1 MLVMQQDPRAVM
13 GRIPG
18 QHPGN
23 VVGQVAF
30 APSAMRRHASP
41 IGVPAAPLQVG
52 SSVSVAAPASPA
64 VASTQQ
70 RRSPLRMRPSVD
82 NLSPH
87 LQGQVQQQQHSMQ
100 RRILQASS
108 VAAPPGQMLGKAMR
122 RSSVAATAG
131 TAGAHAGAGQ
141 PLASQAISS
150 PPVPPPQAQPKQSR
164 AQQPQ
169 NGEPPALHCAPSLPS
184 AWTSAFELDPE
195 APILG
200 GGAFAQVLRVKEKGS
215 GDTFA
220 VKVLSRPAFACRGIE
235 GQIWAELGAL
245 RRCAEDTQGR
255 GARVVHLVDV
265 AEDAGLVYLRLR
277 LCSCDLQQVADSSGG
292 ILAEA
297 DTRRWAAQLME
308 GLRDL
313 HSLGILHRDIKPA
326 NILLSEG
333 AVRIADFGWCTD
345 TTERSTQLAGTF
357 QYMAPEV
364 LRQKDAQTPVVDL
377 WSSGITIFQLL
388 TGRHLLSSPRSSGF
402 SHQDPQR
409 ATTAKITALLTEIGQ
424 LCPLGESS
432 RPRHLSQVCWGF
444 LCLLLE
450 VNPTQRASARTA
462 LAHAWVREFS
472 RHFEAKSPT
481 PAAYR
486 TSRSLGQAREDPKCK
501 VNPARFFPVS
511 GDAGKAPMTG
521 TSTASGVSVST
532 AAPDTG
538 SSTSGGS
545 GGRAEQVPTPPPAP
559 TPTPESTP
567 RTTTST
573 PVAPSSAD
581 SGPNVEVGPSVA
593 TGARQVLKT
602 AGTGARRQHA
612 SASSSGEAR
621 RMTAAAS
628 PSSAN
633 AHVEEENCSPDFM
646 PVDTHDVQK
655 KLRDGRGP
663 AMQEWVMKMTRL
675 LREIQEKARGLREGM
690 GQEALHGRLDGPV
703 QS

>member
-1 MLVMQQDPRAVM
+1 MLVMQQDPRAIM
-13 GRIPG
+13 GRIHG
-18 QHPGN
+18 HHAGH

-30 APSAMRRHASP
+30 APSAMQRRASP
-41 IGVPAAPLQVG
+41 MGVPAGPVQVG

-64 VASTQQ
+64 APSVQQ
-70 RRSPLRMRPSVD
+70 RRSPLRMRPSAD
-82 NLSPH
+82 NISSN
-87 LQGQVQQQQHSMQ
+87 LQGQMQQQHPMQ

-108 VAAPPGQMLGKAMR
+108 VAAPPGQMLSKAMR

-131 TAGAHAGAGQ
+131 AAGVHAGMGQ
-141 PLASQAISS
+141 HLANQPSPS
-150 PPVPPPQAQPKQSR
+150 PPVPPPQAQPKQAR
-164 AQQPQ
+164 PQQPQ

-184 AWTSAFELDPE
+184 AWTSAFELDPQ
-195 APILG
+195 APVLG
-200 GGAFAQVLRVKEKGS
+200 GGAFAQVLRVKERATGQ
-215 GDTFA
+215 TFA

-235 GQIWAELGAL
+235 SQIWAELSAL
-245 RRCAEDTQGR
+245 RRCAEDSQGR

-277 LCSCDLQQVADSSGG
+277 LCNCDLQQVADSSGG

-326 NILLSEG
+326 NILLSDG
-333 AVRIADFGWCTD
+333 CVRIADFGWCTD
-345 TTERSTQLAGTF
+345 VGERSTQLAGTF

-364 LRQKDAQTPVVDL
+364 LRQKEAQTSLVDL

-388 TGRHLLSSPRSSGF
+388 TGRHLLSSPRPSGL

-409 ATTAKITALLTEIGQ
+409 ATAAKINALLAEIGQ
-424 LCPLGESS
+424 LCPMGESS

-450 VNPTQRASARTA
+450 VSPTQRASARTA

-481 PAAYR
+481 TVAY
-486 TSRSLGQAREDPKCK
+486 RSLGQGREDPKCK
-501 VNPARFFPVS
+501 VNPARFLPVS

-521 TSTASGVSVST
+521 TSTSSGVSVST

-538 SSTSGGS
+538 SSTSGS
-545 GGRAEQVPTPPPAP
+545 GGGGEQVPTPPPAP
-559 TPTPESTP
+559 APTPETTP
-567 RTTTST
+567 RAIA
-573 PVAPSSAD
+573 PVAAPSPAD
-581 SGPNVEVGPSVA
+581 AEPLAECSPSVA
-593 TGARQVLKT
+593 TGARQLFAAA
-602 AGTGARRQHA
+602 AGTSARRQHA
-612 SASSSGEAR
+612 SASSSGDACL
-621 RMTAAAS
+621 MSATAS
-628 PSSAN
+628 PVSAN
-633 AHVEEENCSPDFM
+633 TDTEVENSCPDLA
-646 PVDTHDVQK
+646 PIDREDVHLDVQK

-690 GQEALHGRLDGPV
+690 GQEALRGRLDSPV

>member
-18 QHPGN
+18 QHASN
-23 VVGQVAF
+23 VVGQVAI

-52 SSVSVAAPASPA
+52 SSISVAAPASPA
-64 VASTQQ
+64 VPSTQQ
-70 RRSPLRMRPSVD
+70 RRSPLRMRPPGD
-82 NLSPH
+82 TMSPN

-100 RRILQASS
+100 RRVLQASS
-108 VAAPPGQMLGKAMR
+108 MTAPPGQILGKATR
-122 RSSVAATAG
+122 RSSVAV
-131 TAGAHAGAGQ
+131 TAGAACGHAGAGQ
-141 PLASQAISS
+141 PLANQGSPS

-169 NGEPPALHCAPSLPS
+169 HGEPPALHCAPSLPS
-184 AWTSAFELDPE
+184 AWTSGFELDPE

-200 GGAFAQVLRVKEKGS
+200 GGAFAQVLRVKEKES
-215 GDTFA
+215 GETFA

-255 GARVVHLVDV
+255 GARIVHLVDV

-292 ILAEA
+292 MLAEA

-308 GLRDL
+308 GLRNL

-326 NILLSEG
+326 NVLLSEG

-345 TTERSTQLAGTF
+345 ATERSTQLAGTF
-357 QYMAPEV
+357 QYMAPEI
-364 LRQKDAQTPVVDL
+364 LRQKDAQTPVVDV

-388 TGRHLLSSPRSSGF
+388 TGRQLLSSPRSSGF

-409 ATTAKITALLTEIGQ
+409 ATATKITALLTEIGQ

-450 VNPTQRASARTA
+450 VNPQQRASARTA
-462 LAHAWVREFS
+462 LSHAWVREFS
-472 RHFEAKSPT
+472 RNFEAKSPT
-481 PAAYR
+481 PAAY
-486 TSRSLGQAREDPKCK
+486 RSLGQAREDPKCK
-501 VNPARFFPVS
+501 VNPSRFVPVPN
-511 GDAGKAPMTG
+511 DAGKTPRTG
-521 TSTASGVSVST
+521 SSTASGVSVST

-545 GGRAEQVPTPPPAP
+545 GARVEQVPAPPPAP
-559 TPTPESTP
+559 APTPETTP
-567 RTTTST
+567 RKKGSKS
-573 PVAPSSAD
+573 VAPSSAEA
-581 SGPNVEVGPSVA
+581 GPQPEGGPSAA
-593 TGARQVLKT
+593 TGARQVLTT
-602 AGTGARRQHA
+602 AGTGARRQDDAVSSSGDARLMTATA
-612 SASSSGEAR
+612 SASSAY
-621 RMTAAAS
+621 
-628 PSSAN
+628 
-633 AHVEEENCSPDFM
+633 AHVEDENCSQDFM
-646 PVDTHDVQK
+646 HADKHGMPK

-690 GQEALHGRLDGPV
+690 GQEALHGRLDAPM